1 MQLVFSSQIRHEYLK
16 PRPVK
21 YNDRLTCITYAVAV
35 DGLPTNGI
43 ELYETELCSTEMVY
57 WHSVKFENSFQM
69 LNDLR

>member
-1 MQLVFSSQIRHEYLK
+1 M
-16 PRPVK
+16 K

-43 ELYETELCSTEMVY
+43 ELYDTEHCSTERVY
-57 WHSVKFENSFQM
+57 WHSVKFENFFQM